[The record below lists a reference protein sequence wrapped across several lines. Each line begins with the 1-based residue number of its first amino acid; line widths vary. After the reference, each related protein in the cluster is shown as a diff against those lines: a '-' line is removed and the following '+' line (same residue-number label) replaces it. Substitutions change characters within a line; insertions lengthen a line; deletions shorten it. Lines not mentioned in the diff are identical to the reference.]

1 MLTALELVFFIIF
14 SVFAFWQVL
23 AYGIYEFKEQKNK
36 VGGIFII
43 LFGLLASVLSVTALV
58 MNQ

>member
-14 SVFAFWQVL
+14 SVFVFWQAL
-23 AYGIYEFKEQKNK
+23 AYGIYEFKEQKNR